1 MRMFCS
7 AGVLSLAAGAG
18 SLALLLS
25 GCASTVQRVDPTQ
38 DRVLTTQFSAD
49 DLQQTVDAMVQ
60 SMLEFPPM
68 VQLTSQRRPV
78 IVVDKIRNNTSQF
91 LNLESLTDSIR
102 TKLIR
107 SGKYRFQDRTNDEA
121 LANEIRVQQ
130 GSGLVDPNTAAQF
143 RKQVGA
149 EFMLYGAIAE
159 MSQSGRNTTDVYY
172 KVTLNLRNL
181 QTGVIEWTDEQ
192 QIRKIMKKAKFGY

>member
-1 MRMFCS
+1 MRMH
-7 AGVLSLAAGAG
+7 VLAKTVGPAT
-18 SLALLLS
+18 ALCGLVLFLS
-25 GCASTVQRVDPTQ
+25 GCAGTVQRVDPTQ
-38 DRVLTTQFSAD
+38 DRVLNTQFSAD
-49 DLQQTVDAMVQ
+49 DLQQTVDVMVQ

-68 VQLTSQRRPV
+68 VQITRQRRPV
-78 IVVDKIRNNTSQF
+78 IVVEKMKNNTSQF
-91 LNLESLTDSIR
+91 INLESLTDSIR

-107 SGKYRFQDRTNDEA
+107 SGKYRFQDRTNDDA
-121 LANEIRVQQ
+121 LANEIRIQQ

-149 EFMLYGAIAE
+149 EFMLYGSISE
-159 MSQSGRNTTDVYY
+159 MTQSGRHMTDVYY

-192 QIRKIMKKAKFGY
+192 QIRKLMKKPTFGY